1 MDYNKSVKKVII
13 PYILNNILGEID
25 KNSESWEFK
34 IDSYKIKEST
44 KGFDYFKNEGK
55 SCLIEVDI
63 DYTITS
69 KDDPKDVRK
78 ENISIF
84 IPQMIKSSF
93 VLEGKTRTHESY
105 FDKGKDLNIGE
116 SYISLDGCT
125 YRVKDNTVNFYVRG
139 LGNQMLS
146 LDDIDDS
153 SKYNDPE
160 FEKRL
165 NLTTAQRKKIRIIYG
180 FDPGKKLKKNTLI
193 RMAKA
198 YKMSMRDH
206 VVTKQLITVDRA
218 LFMHLE
224 KVTYRLVRSIS
235 AQFYKN
241 GNLYITSL
249 QSAIYNF
256 FKGRSESVNPV
267 HFPDNFNEL
276 TYLISSKKVIL
287 ETGADQKKELKV
299 SKTRYNPTFFD
310 VVDAA
315 VSPDGKNINR
325 KNELAQAVDVNADGS
340 VNIKVYDKDFNETS
354 LELLDYMLSNILHY
368 EEVDY
373 IKNKVIS
380 NKGPWKIKYKGE
392 TIEDTKY
399 DYIDLHPDERLATT
413 SRMIP
418 MMNSCDSVRVSM
430 GA

>member
-13 PYILNNILGEID
+13 PYILDNILGEID
-25 KNSESWEFK
+25 KNSEAWEFK
-34 IDSYKIKEST
+34 IDSYRIKEST

-55 SCLIEVDI
+55 SCLIELNI
-63 DYTITS
+63 DYTVTS
-69 KDDPKDVRK
+69 KEDPKDVRK
-78 ENISIF
+78 ESTSIF

-116 SYISLDGCT
+116 SYISFDGCT
-125 YRVKDNTVNFYVRG
+125 YRAKENTVSFYVRG
-139 LGNQMLS
+139 LGSQMLD

-153 SKYNDPE
+153 SKFDDPE
-160 FEKRL
+160 FEKKL
-165 NLTTAQRKKIRIIYG
+165 NLSTPLRKKIRIIYG
-180 FDPGKKLKKNTLI
+180 FDPGKKLTKSTLI

-218 LFMHLE
+218 LYMHLE
-224 KVTYRLVRSIS
+224 KVTFRLIRSIS

-241 GNLYITSL
+241 GNVYITGL

-287 ETGADQKKELKV
+287 ETGADQDKDPKV

-310 VVDAA
+310 IVDAA

-354 LELLDYMLSNILHY
+354 LELLDYMLANILHY

-373 IKNKVIS
+373 IKNRVIS
-380 NKGPWKIKYKGE
+380 KKGPWKIKYKGE